1 MQNITVYDTEADRI
15 NKLCE
20 ELDTTAAELVQAFFD
35 IIDGEDIDITDY
47 L

>member
-1 MQNITVYDTEADRI
+1 MQNISVYDTEADRI
-15 NKLCE
+15 NALCE
-20 ELDTTAAELVQAFFD
+20 EEDTTAAELVQAFFD